1 MAFFFKFPCF
11 EFSCSFCSAE
21 FPYLHDKRSRNIKK
35 ILFST
40 LLLYIPWS
48 LYSTVL
54 KCSFFQNDL
63 ARLEFIQSITI
74 WFSKVNCLNVVIL
87 ESSYNISV
95 IICVKDIMSQ
105 ISLFRNKRSILHDN
119 LLKYFKKI
127 SCVLLSHFVKAK
139 TIYFWWVIFFYLF
152 TQFCHS
158 SWSEKQFLAF
168 SEFMKSSNF
177 LTCFNSHIKSIDTF
191 NNFSYAIL
199 WQYFVAVFSKYG

>member
-1 MAFFFKFPCF
+1 MYSLSLFRCMYKSRMKNGNFFFKFPCF

-95 IICVKDIMSQ
+95 IICVKGFQ
-105 ISLFRNKRSILHDN
+105 VPN
-119 LLKYFKKI
+119 
-127 SCVLLSHFVKAK
+127 
-139 TIYFWWVIFFYLF
+139 F
-152 TQFCHS
+152 TLQ
-158 SWSEKQFLAF
+158 K
-168 SEFMKSSNF
+168 
-177 LTCFNSHIKSIDTF
+177 
-191 NNFSYAIL
+191 
-199 WQYFVAVFSKYG
+199 

>member
-1 MAFFFKFPCF
+1 MAIFLKIPICF

-95 IICVKDIMSQ
+95 IILMCEGLSSPKFHSSEIRW
-105 ISLFRNKRSILHDN
+105 LFLKIIILN
-119 LLKYFKKI
+119 I
-127 SCVLLSHFVKAK
+127 LLSHFVKQK
-139 TIYFWWVIFFYLF
+139 PYI
-152 TQFCHS
+152 S
-158 SWSEKQFLAF
+158 DE
-168 SEFMKSSNF
+168 
-177 LTCFNSHIKSIDTF
+177 
-191 NNFSYAIL
+191 
-199 WQYFVAVFSKYG
+199 